1 MNAMLHATTDSPP
14 EPVIAHAWLTAE
26 EIRIIRSQF
35 ARVGEDADGFA
46 RDFYSSLFSI
56 APLLRAMFR
65 GEMAEQRA
73 KLVHMLAMLVS
84 QLKSPEAL
92 IAPLAALGERHRG
105 YAVIPLDYECVG
117 RALMRALAL
126 RLGDDFDVASHA
138 AWNKLYGHVA
148 AIMQAG
154 ALRG

>member
-1 MNAMLHATTDSPP
+1 MNAMLHPASDSHPDP
-14 EPVIAHAWLTAE
+14 AIPHEWLTAE
-26 EIRIIRSQF
+26 EIRTIRSQF

-65 GEMAEQRA
+65 GDMAEQRA
-73 KLVHMLAMLVS
+73 KLVRMLAMLMA
-84 QLKSPEAL
+84 QLTSPEAL

-105 YAVIPLDYECVG
+105 YAAIPLDYECVG

-126 RLGDDFDVASHA
+126 RLGDEFDVASHA

-154 ALRG
+154 ARRG

>member
-1 MNAMLHATTDSPP
+1 MNAMLQPISGIPS
-14 EPVIAHAWLTAE
+14 EPAAPHAWLTAE

-46 RDFYSSLFSI
+46 RDFYGSLFSI
-56 APLLRAMFR
+56 APLMRAMFR
-65 GEMAEQRA
+65 GDMAEQRA
-73 KLVHMLAMLVS
+73 KLMHMLAMLVA

-105 YAVIPLDYECVG
+105 YAVIPMDYDCVG

-126 RLGDDFDVASHA
+126 HLGDDFDVPSHA
-138 AWNKLYGHVA
+138 AWNKLYGHA
-148 AIMQAG
+148 ATIMQAG
-154 ALRG
+154 ARRG